1 MKKLINKPTIVPR
14 ILPRGRH
21 KLDPDLVAASQRQR
35 LLEAMTE
42 LVADKGYSAVTIGD
56 IVQRAGTAKRTF
68 YDHFAD
74 KLQCFLS
81 ALDVITESLVAT
93 GRSTFAVAG
102 TVRARTESS
111 VRGYLTRLAS
121 MPNTAKVF
129 YLEANSAGPEAVTR
143 RNDVQVKF
151 ARHIVAMSRKAALAG
166 GQELS
171 ELHAL
176 GVVGAIHQ
184 MVYSHL
190 HQHGPDSLLEI
201 SEEVVALASAF
212 LTIRMPPRPRSKPK
226 SGARR
231 RRASR

>member
-1 MKKLINKPTIVPR
+1 MKKLIKPTLVPR
-14 ILPRGRH
+14 TLPRGRH

-42 LVADKGYSAVTIGD
+42 LVAETGYAAVTIGD

-81 ALDVITESLVAT
+81 ALDVITETLVAAART
-93 GRSTFAVAG
+93 TFAVSG
-102 TVRARTESS
+102 GVRARTESS
-111 VRGYLTRLAS
+111 VRGYLAQLAA
-121 MPNTAKVF
+121 MPSTAKVF
-129 YLEANSAGPEAVTR
+129 YLEASSAGPEAVTR
-143 RNDVQVKF
+143 RNDVQLKF
-151 ARHIVAMSRKAALAG
+151 ARHIVSLSRKAVLAG

-184 MVYSHL
+184 IVYSHL
-190 HQHGPDSLLEI
+190 HRHGPDSLLEI
-201 SEEVVALASAF
+201 SEDVVKLASAF
-212 LTIRMPPRPRSKPK
+212 LTIRMPPRPKPK
-226 SGARR
+226 PRSTTHGRGSTR
-231 RRASR
+231 